1 MNSVGDD
8 SLKMVEKRQKIQ
20 WDEVT
25 IAEHDKERGTR
36 YSLIKHTVCYNVL
49 YFIGTGTYLLIVDR
63 IHPPRSLL
71 LTFHPSILQ
80 AEDRRGAHS
89 VSIPQ

>member
-49 YFIGTGTYLLIVDR
+49 YFIGTYLLIVDR

-71 LTFHPSILQ
+71 FTFHSSIHPTG
-80 AEDRRGAHS
+80 RR
-89 VSIPQ
+89 